1 MKLIGISGSLR
12 KASFNT
18 ALLHAAVELAPSGV
32 TIQAETLHGI
42 PLYNGDE
49 EEATGIPP
57 RVEEMKEAIAAS
69 DGVILVT
76 PEYNASM
83 PGVFKNAMD
92 WFSRPYTDIERIWG
106 GTKVAIIGAT
116 PSGFG
121 TIASQNA
128 WLPVLRNIGAQPFTG
143 GRVHV
148 SHAFNVFDQH
158 GKLTDD
164 GARENLAG
172 YLKAFAAWVKG

>member
-12 KASFNT
+12 KGSFNT
-18 ALLHAAVELAPSGV
+18 ALLKSAVELAPAGV

-49 EEATGIPP
+49 EDATGIPP
-57 RVEEMKEAIAAS
+57 RVEEMKEAIASS

-76 PEYNASM
+76 PEYNASL

-92 WFSRPYTDIERIWG
+92 WFSRPYTDIERVWG
-106 GTKVAIIGAT
+106 GRKVAIIGAT

-121 TIASQNA
+121 TISVQNA

-148 SHAFNVFDQH
+148 SNAFAVFDEN
-158 GKLTDD
+158 GKLADE
-164 GARENLAG
+164 GVRENLAG